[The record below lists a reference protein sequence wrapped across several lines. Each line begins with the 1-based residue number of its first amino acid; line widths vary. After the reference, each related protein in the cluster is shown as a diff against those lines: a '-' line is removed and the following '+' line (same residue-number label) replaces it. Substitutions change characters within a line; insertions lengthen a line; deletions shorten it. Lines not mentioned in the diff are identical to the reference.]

1 LRGDTF
7 QLPHMTTSHT
17 EFSDPQDFAPT
28 ASPSGAAVTSAQVEE
43 LINEL
48 ENTRRELSKDSAG
61 QSCGLIAFA
70 IRLTPGI

>member
-1 LRGDTF
+1 
-7 QLPHMTTSHT
+7 MTTSHT

-48 ENTRRELSKDSAG
+48 ENTRRELSKVREKGKHVAREAG
-61 QSCGLIAFA
+61 LVQAA
-70 IRLTPGI
+70 PGNHVV